1 MSWIYMII
9 EIIIF
14 SALIMTFFFLI
25 VCMCFPFPYFCL
37 LWYDLGKYDPLSLNV
52 WIFMIFLYLMFLPLF
67 CLIDLKPSQA
77 IICTKWNTFS
87 LSFCIIWSELI
98 MCDKWNQFW
107 IWEIKSFIVHYDGY
121 VANAWCNS
129 IWSVVLHKDIQK
141 DLYLSMSIN
150 LETKLTG
157 FGSTMNPMR
166 VLLEHHGS

>member
-1 MSWIYMII
+1 MKI
-9 EIIIF
+9 ELIIF
-14 SALIMTFFFLI
+14 SALIMTFFFFI

-52 WIFMIFLYLMFLPLF
+52 WIFMIFLYLIFLPSFAWSIWNHPRALYV
-67 CLIDLKPSQA
+67 PSEMH
-77 IICTKWNTFS
+77 
-87 LSFCIIWSELI
+87 LVSFCIIWNELI

-107 IWEIKSFIVHYDGY
+107 IWEIKSIIVHCDGY

-157 FGSTMNPMR
+157 FVSTMNPMR